1 MTKFRSFI
9 ELGPNIDNAINKWQ
23 TSMGKIKILNWQMI
37 KYNDSQLVCVL
48 IEYVELDEENV

>member
-9 ELGPNIDNAINKWQ
+9 ELGHNIDKAINEWQ
-23 TSMGKIKILNWQMI
+23 TSIGKIKILNWQMI
-37 KYNDSQLVCVL
+37 KYNNSQCVCVL